1 MLSHCTGEENVR
13 ICFAY
18 FGNINTRQF
27 VVTGSELLTPEGVVV
42 VDRAARSPREDSV
55 ESASAYDLG
64 RVIKRIFD
72 ASWFYGIQS
81 LSHSPQRARKSSCM
95 SRCGI

>member
-1 MLSHCTGEENVR
+1 MLPHCTGEENVR

-42 VDRAARSPREDSV
+42 VDRAARFPRVDSV

-64 RVIKRIFD
+64 RVIKRIFGCLLVLWH
-72 ASWFYGIQS
+72 SVLESQS
-81 LSHSPQRARKSSCM
+81 PKSQEKLVYVLLW
-95 SRCGI
+95 